1 MSLSC
6 LGAVIPVRVRV
17 AVGKEDRIVRM
28 GKCVSEGQRIIVAP
42 LPAPIALMLILVV
55 AVDLIL
61 ILAVALIFVIGILAA
76 AAAFEGPV
84 VFVVT
89 HRRSLMHPSN
99 PIPGPGRLGGVVH
112 IVNPIWH
119 TAGFV

>member
-1 MSLSC
+1 MLSHWRR
-6 LGAVIPVRVRV
+6 P
-17 AVGKEDRIVRM
+17 K
-28 GKCVSEGQRIIVAP
+28 P
-42 LPAPIALMLILVV
+42 PAPGPNAAVV
-55 AVDLIL
+55 GRVSNTAILIL